1 MADSNTE
8 SMARSGNAG
17 MTFVAGA
24 AQALFAA
31 FCIAAAGLGCMAQGS
46 RGGPQESVG
55 FGRARGSY
63 AVVVGSGAYAQ
74 KPWREVVDAL
84 RRKHDGALIVYS
96 GDVGTV
102 REALSRLAPR
112 YACFVARPEEA
123 GRKFV
128 VTVHRLT
135 RALDDDPYTDLLWGI
150 VTGYGPEDALRIA
163 NRKKPLIVRRG
174 LSATRA
180 VGLGVFE
187 EGIQFDEGRAG
198 GRRVKGPDG
207 KERHEDFPVDSTKG
221 IVDALVDFKPQV
233 FYTSGHAGETDWYIG
248 YNYPDGAFTC
258 KDGQVLARDTKK
270 VVYKVNSP
278 NSKVFLPLGN
288 CSIGHIP
295 RRDCMV
301 TSMIRTCGVDQ
312 MAGYIVSTFFG
323 YMGWGVNSYFIGHRS
338 KYTLAESF
346 YCSNQA
352 LIRELSTKF
361 PKASRLDLGTY
372 TQPEIKK
379 VKEVHKVTEDRAIC
393 LLWDRDGVAFYGD
406 PAWEVRFPPHAGAWQ
421 YSLTEKKGVH
431 TLKVRATFDGWWGD
445 RPLMFLLP
453 EKVRDIKLLRGQEFK
468 PVITDNF
475 ILLPLAGAR
484 RKKGQEIL
492 IEFRAQPLGAKRT
505 SANDAPIRVQ

>member
-1 MADSNTE
+1 MVTS
-8 SMARSGNAG
+8 NAG
-17 MTFVAGA
+17 MTFTAGTA
-24 AQALFAA
+24 RTLFAA
-31 FCIAAAGLGCMAQGS
+31 LCIAAAGFGCRAQGS
-46 RGGPQESVG
+46 REAPQESAG
-55 FGRARGSY
+55 FGRPRGSY
-63 AVVVGSGAYAQ
+63 AVVVGAKTYAQ

-84 RRKHDGALIVYS
+84 RRKHDGALIIYR
-96 GDVGTV
+96 GDVSTV
-102 REALSRLAPR
+102 REALGRLAPR

-128 VTVHRLT
+128 ATVHRLT

-163 NRKKPLIVRRG
+163 NRKEPLIVRRG

-180 VGLGVFE
+180 VGLGAFE

-198 GRRVKGPDG
+198 GRRVKGADG

-221 IVDALVDFKPQV
+221 IVDALQDFKPQV

-295 RRDCMV
+295 RRNCMV
-301 TSMIRTCGVDQ
+301 TAMIRTAGVDQ
-312 MAGYIVSTFFG
+312 MAGYTVSTFFG
-323 YMGWGVNSYFIGHRS
+323 YMGWGINDYFIGHRS
-338 KYTLAESF
+338 KYTLSESF
-346 YCSNQA
+346 YCNNQA
-352 LIRELSTKF
+352 LVHELSTKF

-379 VKEVHKVTEDRAIC
+379 VKEVHKVTNDRAIC

-421 YSLTEKKGVH
+421 YSLTEKDGVH
-431 TLKVRATFDGWWGD
+431 TLKVRATLDGRWGG
-445 RPLMFLLP
+445 RPLMILLP
-453 EKVRDIKLLRGQEFK
+453 EKVRNIKVLRGEEFK

-475 ILLPLAGAR
+475 ILLPLQGAR